1 MIEIK
6 QRCTGAVLYTHDK
19 ASGMTMRHA
28 LEAAAKSG
36 ADLRGAYLRGADLRE
51 ADLRGAYLRGAD
63 LSEADLSVAD
73 LSGADLRGADL
84 RGADLLGEKIK
95 ICPISIFGLTW
106 DVLITDAWM
115 TIGCERHTHADW
127 ARFDDAR
134 IRDMESRAAG
144 FWAANKEFLLAAC
157 AAHAARVAAAD

>member
-1 MIEIK
+1 M
-6 QRCTGAVLYTHDK
+6 
-19 ASGMTMRHA
+19 
-28 LEAAAKSG
+28 
-36 ADLRGAYLRGADLRE
+36 
-51 ADLRGAYLRGAD
+51 
-63 LSEADLSVAD
+63 AD